1 MNLLNMTK
9 LYLTSPTTGQVDIHY
24 MRSVFLLQAECNK
37 QRIPITLHLHKSS
50 IVTFGRNACTAAFL
64 SSNYT
69 HMLFVDTYIQFD
81 EKDIFNMLKMD
92 KEVVLIP
99 YPMKWYDWK
108 KAEEMHTNYKIP
120 MNQGGFHFPMKIL
133 DADDFVLDDGCIEI
147 ERGPAGCML
156 LKREAIERMIAYYPE
171 LKVRQNHLINETAK
185 SFEHSY
191 NFWDTEFNKE
201 TGQII
206 GEDFAFCDRFMKAGG
221 RIYAYVESMI
231 THHGNYP
238 FKARFIDECAKIR

>member
-1 MNLLNMTK
+1 MTGKK
-9 LYLTSPTTGQVDIHY
+9 L
-24 MRSVFLLQAECNK
+24 
-37 QRIPITLHLHKSS
+37 
-50 IVTFGRNACTAAFL
+50 
-64 SSNYT
+64 
-69 HMLFVDTYIQFD
+69 
-81 EKDIFNMLKMD
+81 
-92 KEVVLIP
+92 KEM
-99 YPMKWYDWK
+99 Y
-108 KAEEMHTNYKIP
+108 TNYKIP
-120 MNQGGFHFPMKIL
+120 MNQGGFHFPIKIL

-206 GEDFAFCDRFMKAGG
+206 GEDFAFCDRFRKAGG